1 MKLCQVMC
9 EVASRP
15 VLSEG
20 PSLVVQRQK
29 GGWDQCQ
36 SIGQEKGCE
45 KDCEDVE
52 GMVLKWVFQLPM
64 RGVRWPAGEFD
75 MWVAVTMFP
84 HGLATAPV
92 SPELVCSSFQDGT
105 HDESKIEALSME
117 CPPQVC

>member
-1 MKLCQVMC
+1 MDETANML
-9 EVASRP
+9 

-20 PSLVVQRQK
+20 PSLVVQRHK

-52 GMVLKWVFQLPM
+52 GMVLKWVLKWVFQLPM
-64 RGVRWPAGEFD
+64 RVVRWPAGEFD

-92 SPELVCSSFQDGT
+92 IPELVCSSFQDGT